1 MPTLTQKGQVTIP
14 KHVREALSLDRGDEV
29 IFEVDQ
35 QRAILRKKD
44 RTPQFQKYVGF
55 LKHLD
60 GRQVDNMIKE
70 MRETGA

>member
-14 KHVREALSLDRGDEV
+14 KNVREALGLDQGDEV
-29 IFEVDQ
+29 IFEVDK

-44 RTPQFQKYVGF
+44 RKPQFQKYLGF

-60 GRQVDNMIKE
+60 GRQVDNIIKE
-70 MRETGA
+70 MRETGE